1 MCVVAQA
8 VHCIV
13 LLFTSHIRDFENL
26 IWQFLQ
32 QMAIIYLILRYLFYV
47 FIMYVCIMYVCII
60 MYVLCIYVL
69 LS

>member
-32 QMAIIYLILRYLFYV
+32 QMAIIYLILRKSVFYDKFPCKV
-47 FIMYVCIMYVCII
+47 VQPLEEEFFPHQRYCVN
-60 MYVLCIYVL
+60 
-69 LS
+69 